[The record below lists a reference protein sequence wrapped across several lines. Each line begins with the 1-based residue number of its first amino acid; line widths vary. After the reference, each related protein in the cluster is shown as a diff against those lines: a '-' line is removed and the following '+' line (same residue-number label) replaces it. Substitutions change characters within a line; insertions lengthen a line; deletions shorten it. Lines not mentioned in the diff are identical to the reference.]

1 MKRSFTD
8 INLTF
13 SSQRFCKCIEL
24 KGIEKLG
31 KSHFT
36 VIKRT
41 FTVI

>member
-8 INLTF
+8 IN
-13 SSQRFCKCIEL
+13 QRFCKCIEL

-31 KSHFT
+31 KSYFT
-36 VIKRT
+36 VIKLT